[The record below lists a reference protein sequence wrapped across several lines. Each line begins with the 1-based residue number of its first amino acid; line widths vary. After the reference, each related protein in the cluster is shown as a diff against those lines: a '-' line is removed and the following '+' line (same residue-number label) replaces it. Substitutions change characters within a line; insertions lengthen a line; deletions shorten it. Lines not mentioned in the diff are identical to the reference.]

1 MPAKMN
7 SCIGR
12 TAIDEKVRMKLWAIS
27 GGRCEICN
35 RLLYSDLHYGNDG
48 NFGEFAHIHAVS
60 NGGPRHKVGMTTEEK
75 NNIENLMLLCE
86 EHHHMI
92 DSNPENYS
100 DGILLKRK
108 RQHEERIRTVTEIA
122 EEQSCRIAGF
132 FSNIDHAE
140 IYSSDRLLR
149 AAAISAGLYPKQ
161 EPTILLHKDAITRYI
176 PSKEIFE
183 LKAHELERQFK
194 EWFDAFKAEDAIALF
209 ALAPQPL
216 LFKLGTLI
224 NDQYN
229 VQVFQCH
236 RTGHKWAWKQDAD
249 SVDYILSITRTV
261 SEPANVAL
269 VMDLSAEIVD
279 TRILSAVGE
288 QTKIYHLTIATP
300 NRNFVQTPEIQN
312 QFVVKF
318 REAMEAI
325 KNENPQI
332 DCIRV
337 FMAMPAS
344 LAVRAG
350 MDFMPKADVPL
361 VLYEQATADDGFF
374 EALTIGG

>member
-1 MPAKMN
+1 MVPEA
-7 SCIGR
+7 G
-12 TAIDEKVRMKLWAIS
+12 
-27 GGRCEICN
+27 N
-35 RLLYSDLHYGNDG
+35 RLVGLRRGLDSGRNGD
-48 NFGEFAHIHAVS
+48 VP
-60 NGGPRHKVGMTTEEK
+60 GGPEG
-75 NNIENLMLLCE
+75 
-86 EHHHMI
+86 
-92 DSNPENYS
+92 
-100 DGILLKRK
+100 DGG
-108 RQHEERIRTVTEIA
+108 HDP
-122 EEQSCRIAGF
+122 G
-132 FSNIDHAE
+132 
-140 IYSSDRLLR
+140 
-149 AAAISAGLYPKQ
+149 P
-161 EPTILLHKDAITRYI
+161 RY
-176 PSKEIFE
+176 ETGD
-183 LKAHELERQFK
+183 L
-194 EWFDAFKAEDAIALF
+194 
-209 ALAPQPL
+209 
-216 LFKLGTLI
+216 
-224 NDQYN
+224 

-300 NRNFVQTPEIQN
+300 NGNFVQTPEIQN